1 LTGAHDIEH
10 EAMLAAAAQLRLDP
24 RNARLVSS
32 SSRMMWH
39 LPRAGT
45 ALAIS
50 RAGAK
55 RLSDVMAEASAVL
68 AAGEVGVRTPPLLDA
83 PLTVDE
89 SRHVLAFRWVDG
101 RPLGAHEWR
110 SAAVEAAKLAAA
122 NTSAFR
128 PLAWPAAW
136 PRLQWLTILGDEL
149 FEKLA
154 DYCYAASIAF
164 SEMLQGNLAPAHCDL
179 QPANFLIDDQ
189 GRAWL
194 IDFEYASL
202 APPGWDPAKLLIL
215 SRRFH
220 DPAGCEDL
228 LSVWPNS
235 TTVNIDAIAEVQEV
249 LLVAWLAD
257 MTLNDTPTA
266 EPETRA
272 RVASLDTLD
281 RWRHLR

>member
-1 LTGAHDIEH
+1 LTGARQVER
-10 EAMLAAAAQLRLDP
+10 EAMRAAAAALHLDP

-39 LPRAGT
+39 LPGAGA

-50 RAGAK
+50 RAGNKSLA
-55 RLSDVMAEASAVL
+55 DVMAEASAVA
-68 AAGEVGVRTPPLLDA
+68 AAGEAGVRTPALLAA
-83 PLTVDE
+83 PLEIDGP
-89 SRHVLAFRWVDG
+89 RHVLAFRWLDG
-101 RPLGAHEWR
+101 RPLGPHEWR
-110 SAAVEAAKLAAA
+110 SAAVEAAKLAVA
-122 NTSAFR
+122 NPSAFR

-136 PRLQWLTILGDEL
+136 PRPQWLTILGDEL

-154 DYCYAASIAF
+154 GCCYAASIAF
-164 SEMLQGNLAPAHCDL
+164 SKLQGNLVPAHCDL
-179 QPANFLIDDQ
+179 QPANYLIDGQ

-202 APPGWDPAKLLIL
+202 APPGWDPAKLVIL

-220 DPAGCEDL
+220 DPAGCDDL
-228 LSVWPNS
+228 LSVWPDS

-249 LLVAWLAD
+249 LLVAWLAN
-257 MTLNDTPTA
+257 MTLNDAPAA
-266 EPETRA
+266 ELETRA
-272 RVASLDTLD
+272 RVASLGTPD